1 MKLHLLMIML
11 LSCVISVP
19 GMAATLSVSCP
30 TDYVA
35 IQEDFLYVANSSCS
49 SGSEI
54 YTAQSCL
61 EENPSGSCFMFAPA
75 NMLFPDD
82 TGMFLFTSV
91 CVME

>member
-1 MKLHLLMIML
+1 MKRIVTLLIL
-11 LSCVISVP
+11 LIP
-19 GMAATLSVSCP
+19 NFAMAATLSVSCP

-35 IQEDFLYVANSSCS
+35 IQEDFLDVANSSCS
-49 SGSEI
+49 PGSEI

-82 TGMFLFTSV
+82 TGMFSFTSV